1 MAEKMTENTE
11 KQVPEKLGLF
21 EELLILMKEKKKWW
35 ILPIVIFIGF
45 LCLFIL
51 LTGGQTAL
59 LPWIYANF

>member
-1 MAEKMTENTE
+1 MQENSEEKNSEE
-11 KQVPEKLGLF
+11 LGLWKEIF
-21 EELLILMKEKKKWW
+21 ILMKEKKKWW
-35 ILPIVIFIGF
+35 ILPIVIVIGF

>member
-1 MAEKMTENTE
+1 LGNTQE
-11 KQVPEKLGLF
+11 DQRS
-21 EELLILMKEKKKWW
+21 EEIGIFKEILILMKEKKKWW
-35 ILPIVIFIGF
+35 ILPIVIVIGF